1 MTAWTRGV
9 MARLG
14 LEINEAKTSVKNARV
29 ERFDFLGY
37 TFGPHWRR
45 RDGKEYPGASPSKKS
60 IGRIRDKVSYTL
72 VPFNPGPFFSRVG
85 PEVRDQLNAKLRGW
99 AGYYSYGSRL
109 AAYRPIDRHV
119 AERVRGFLTR
129 RHKVAGRVRPSSP
142 TTQSSE
148 ISVLCVSFGPATKT
162 SRGHCREFSRR
173 AGCGK
178 TARPV
183 R

>member
-14 LEINEAKTSVKNARV
+14 LEINGAKTSVKNARV

-60 IGRIRDKVSYTL
+60 IGRLRDKVSYTL

-99 AGYYSYGSRL
+99 A
-109 AAYRPIDRHV
+109 
-119 AERVRGFLTR
+119 
-129 RHKVAGRVRPSSP
+129 
-142 TTQSSE
+142 
-148 ISVLCVSFGPATKT
+148 
-162 SRGHCREFSRR
+162 EFSD
-173 AGCGK
+173 K
-178 TARPV
+178 TIFGDLGVV
-183 R
+183 RLLRSGNKNQPWALP